1 MRMRTLF
8 TSSLLLA
15 VCAATPAFASVVS
28 QVASFRFT
36 AVVKTVCRL
45 EFANMAAPK
54 SDDIVDLGQL
64 TQLCNSRNGYRV
76 TMVHPTNM
84 GGATLM
90 LGGQSIPLSN
100 GNETVIVDANR
111 AALQVSDA
119 QLFLNHSDAELG
131 SLSFRIEPKGA
142 TF

>member
-1 MRMRTLF
+1 MRMRALF
-8 TSSLLLA
+8 TSGLLLA
-15 VCAATPAFASVVS
+15 VCAATPAFAAVVS
-28 QVASFRFT
+28 EVANFRFT

-45 EFANMAAPK
+45 EFANMSAPQ
-54 SDDIVDLGQL
+54 SDDIVNLGQL

-119 QLFLNHSDAELG
+119 QLYLNDSDAQLN

-142 TF
+142 IF

>member
-8 TSSLLLA
+8 TSGLLLA
-15 VCAATPAFASVVS
+15 VCAATPAFAAVVS
-28 QVASFRFT
+28 QVANFRFT
-36 AVVKTVCRL
+36 AIVKTVCRL
-45 EFANMAAPK
+45 EFANMAAPQ
-54 SDDIVDLGQL
+54 SDDVVDLGQL

-84 GGATLM
+84 GGSTLM

-119 QLFLNHSDAELG
+119 QLHLNHSDTPLS

-142 TF
+142 IF